1 MLLSRLLPL
10 MAYLQQ
16 TSVRKLNQFKQNNM
30 KVRLNRRTHLLPI
43 GKNIIGIKLNLNRP
57 KMSNQL
63 WFQNR
68 VKYRLRQ
75 LRSLIKAVM
84 SWLDMLGAK
93 DQQRKQML
101 KSLLVKIRETKNW
114 NIVLSLGV
122 TNHNRSLEMSKRL
135 KILGTTNKTQRFKKW
150 SRMTQMQWCKVTTLM
165 IKTLMKNLISSKC
178 LEIKTSLWLLPRIC
192 MMLRVRNYNW
202 MQFQISCLAGKRNV
216 NKL

>member
-122 TNHNRSLEMSKRL
+122 TNHNRSLEM
-135 KILGTTNKTQRFKKW
+135 W